1 MGATTARD
9 ASSIANGR
17 LSSFKTDLKEALS
30 FSLAM
35 SYTSKCRGPAA
46 PLIVGTLQRGT
57 TRLPISD
64 EQAKIQ
70 PISDEYVVQ
79 GQILLEGL
87 AQTRK
92 LRSAMEVDSNEAAAT
107 ATVDPAAL
115 EDYISQL
122 RHWVC
127 INVFMS
133 LLLMFGPCRFRA
145 TRTITMRM

>member
-1 MGATTARD
+1 M
-9 ASSIANGR
+9 SIW
-17 LSSFKTDLKEALS
+17 
-30 FSLAM
+30 
-35 SYTSKCRGPAA
+35 C
-46 PLIVGTLQRGT
+46 
-57 TRLPISD
+57 
-64 EQAKIQ
+64 
-70 PISDEYVVQ
+70 Q
-79 GQILLEGL
+79 GQILMEGL

-92 LRSAMEVDSNEAAAT
+92 LPSAMEVDSNEAAAT